1 MGCSASFTTRRS
13 APSSLLPAAP
23 TAADGGRIAS
33 TKLGNVVHICL
44 LLCMLFVGW
53 LHRESK
59 LHRVRRVVSRAE
71 ELGKNQEELE
81 EEIREW
87 IAQRGKFFQ

>member
-1 MGCSASFTTRRS
+1 
-13 APSSLLPAAP
+13 
-23 TAADGGRIAS
+23 
-33 TKLGNVVHICL
+33 
-44 LLCMLFVGW
+44 MLFVGW